1 MVEHSRALMAKFSSV
16 IQEDARLVVAQM
28 GPALQPLAGKTI
40 LVTGAA
46 GFLCS
51 YLVDV
56 LVAASETLPE
66 PCRIIALD
74 NFQSSVPDRVAHLAG
89 HPNVQSIAHDIRQP
103 FVPDGPVDYILHG
116 ASIAS
121 PMFYRKFPLET
132 IDANVT
138 GTRLMLDLA
147 RATSARSIIVM
158 STSEIYGNPD
168 PARIPTDETY
178 NGDVSCTGPRA
189 CYDESKRL
197 AETLCQAYFQL
208 YRTPVKVIRPF
219 NVYGPGQ
226 RLDDARIIPDLMTA
240 AVHRTPLVLFSDGRA
255 TRSFCYVRDAIAGIL
270 YVLLSDADGEP
281 FNVGNDEEISI
292 RDLAARMIDVA
303 GPPDLSIEFRVS
315 EDAQYTVDNPQ
326 RRRPV
331 LTKLKSLAPWTPSVP
346 LTEGLARTLRSYR
359 ELHSGGDA

>member
-1 MVEHSRALMAKFSSV
+1 MAKFSSV
-16 IQEDARLVVAQM
+16 IQDDARQVVAQM
-28 GPALQPLAGKTI
+28 GAALEPLSGRTV

-46 GFLCS
+46 GFLFS

-56 LVAASETLPE
+56 LVAAGEALPE

-74 NFQSSVPDRVAHLAG
+74 NFQSSLPERVAHLEG
-89 HPNVQSIAHDIRQP
+89 HPHVRFIAHDVRQP

-121 PMFYRKFPLET
+121 PIVYRKFPLET

-147 RATSARSIIVM
+147 RASSARSIIVM
-158 STSEIYGNPD
+158 STSEIYGDPD
-168 PARIPTDETY
+168 PAHIPTPETY
-178 NGDVSCTGPRA
+178 NGNVSCTGPRA

-197 AETLCQAYFQL
+197 AETLCQAYFHL

-226 RLDDARIIPDLMTA
+226 RIDDARIIPDLMQA
-240 AVHRTPLVLFSDGRA
+240 ALFRRPLVLFSDGRA
-255 TRSFCYVRDAIAGIL
+255 TRSFCYVRDAIAGML
-270 YVLLSDADGEP
+270 YVLLSNADGEP
-281 FNVGNDEEISI
+281 FNVGNDEEEIAI
-292 RDLAARMIDVA
+292 RDLAARMAAVA
-303 GPPDLSIEFRVS
+303 GPPALPIEFRVS
-315 EDAQYTVDNPQ
+315 EDAQYVVDNPQ

-331 LTKLKSLAPWTPSVP
+331 LAKLRALAPWTPTVP
-346 LTEGLARTLRSYR
+346 LDEGLARTLQSYR
-359 ELHSGGDA
+359 DLQAGG